1 MRVQNCRVIER
12 NGACRFEAEVSS
24 QATRQERFVPGIEV
38 HYPVAAFPTLGDV
51 WLLALLV
58 PSMYAGEDLR
68 VEAPVS
74 RRILRA
80 ARELTRMFGRWHPKI
95 LRPVEIE
102 APQLLPSPAHDEN
115 GRTATFFSGG
125 LDSWYS
131 LQRDQDSI
139 SALIT
144 VKGFDLPTGDRAL
157 WPELLR
163 RNREIAAELGKELV
177 VVETDLRQFVDPCQG
192 GFKQPYL
199 GDFWGLYLHG
209 MFLDAVGLC
218 LQSRF
223 CRILVPSSWAYHR
236 LFHWGSHPLIDALL
250 SFSPVEFQHS
260 GAEAGRLDKVR
271 ALQSHKLALKHL
283 RVCPVYTPAAYNCC
297 ACEKCRRTMLMFH
310 VFGALERVRTFP
322 RPLDLQAFL
331 RDPPAPY
338 LRTLYDGIYEEAV
351 ASGQLTLAR
360 DIQRLME
367 DPPPARVPRSER
379 ACGWRRWAARMR
391 RSCGKRARALRR
403 LAGFRD

>member
-192 GFKQPYL
+192 GFKQPYP
-199 GDFWGLYLHG
+199 GDFWGYCLHG

-223 CRILVPSSWAYHR
+223 SRIFVPSSRSYEQSPV
-236 LFHWGSHPLIDALL
+236 WGSHPLIDALV
-250 SFSPVEFQHS
+250 SFSPVEFAHS
-260 GAEAGRLDKVR
+260 GGEAGRMDKAR
-271 ALQSHKLALKHL
+271 ALRDHPLALRHL
-283 RVCPVYTPAAYNCC
+283 RVCPVYTPSAYNCC
-297 ACEKCRRTMLMFH
+297 VCEKCRRTMLMFQ
-310 VFGALERVRTFP
+310 VLGVLEKVRTFP
-322 RPLDLQAFL
+322 RPLDMQAFL
-331 RDPPAPY
+331 RNRPLPR
-338 LRTLYDGIYEEAV
+338 LRPHYQAV
-351 ASGQLTLAR
+351 LEVATAAGQDALAR
-360 DIQRLME
+360 DIRQLLE
-367 DPPPARVPRSER
+367 DPQAER
-379 ACGWRRWAARMR
+379 LAGWRRWMARMR
-391 RSCGKRARALRR
+391 RSCGKRMRDLRR
-403 LAGFRD
+403 MTGGG